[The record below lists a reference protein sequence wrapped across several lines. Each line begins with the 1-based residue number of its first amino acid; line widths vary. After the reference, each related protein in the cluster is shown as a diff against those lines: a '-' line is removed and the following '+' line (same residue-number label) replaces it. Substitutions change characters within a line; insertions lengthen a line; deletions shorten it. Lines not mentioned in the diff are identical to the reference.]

1 MSILRDLLL
10 NRRSPFGLAAIP
22 RDCLL
27 CGSAS
32 EQGSLCVSCRTALP
46 RLPAARCPICASP
59 SPASAICGAC
69 LADPPFFQRTV
80 AAAAYAFPVDALI
93 QACKYAGNLAAG
105 RALSELL
112 ADVIS
117 REPAPDVIIP
127 MPLHP
132 ARLRERGF
140 NQALEIARP
149 LAAATGVPLVTDA
162 CARIKDTRPQVSLPR
177 KQRHRNMRGAFSALR
192 RLDGM
197 RIAIVDDVITTGNTL
212 NEAAKALRR
221 AGAARVDCWIAARA
235 LSDAGIG
242 AA

>member
-10 NRRSPFGLAAIP
+10 NRRSPFGLAGVP

-32 EQGSLCVSCRTALP
+32 EQGSLCVPCRTALP

-80 AAAAYAFPVDALI
+80 AAVAYGFPVDALI
-93 QACKYAGNLAAG
+93 QACKYAGNLAAAQ
-105 RALSELL
+105 ALGELL
-112 ADVIS
+112 AEAIS
-117 REPAPDVIIP
+117 KEPAPDAIVP

-149 LAAATGVPLVTDA
+149 LAATTGVPLVTGA
-162 CARIKDTRPQVSLPR
+162 CARIKDTPPQVSLPR
-177 KQRHRNMRGAFSALR
+177 RERERNMRGAFFTLR

-197 RIAIVDDVITTGNTL
+197 RIALVDDVMTTGNSLSET
-212 NEAAKALRR
+212 ARVLRK
-221 AGAARVDCWIAARA
+221 AGAAQVHAWTVART
-235 LSDAGIG
+235 LEED
-242 AA
+242 